1 MIMSN
6 LRRLVPQPLA
16 GIVASLL
23 AVLVLLWSWIAIPF
37 VLPDNDAARTIV
49 VAASLIVAIGWTYA
63 YPIHVRQNTKVL
75 MATVPLYLTAVL
87 LPSPLAALSGGL
99 GVLAGQLL
107 VRRKRRKLPSDI
119 VIAVARWVIV
129 LYFAASVAHIP
140 QAREATSILLLPAT
154 ALVMFLGDF
163 ITFAFEVAPITG
175 EPIWRVVIASVRE
188 AGVVEVAQYLIGIL
202 GALAATQQIWG
213 LALLALPTG
222 IVYLAF
228 KHLKELR
235 DTTRQILEGMADAVD
250 LRDPYTG
257 GHSRRVAESCN
268 TILKNLDLVGPES
281 DLIRVAARVHDIG
294 KIGIP
299 DEILRKS
306 GPLTAEEWQIMKQH
320 PQRGAELLARY
331 PDFARGADFVRYH
344 HERWDGQGY
353 PSGLKGMDIPLGARV
368 IAVVDALDA
377 MTSDRPYRKAMT
389 LDQATLIFRSG
400 SGQQWDPAVV
410 NALLRNQISEAK
422 EPVAI
427 FQMRPGQATA
437 SASD

>member
-1 MIMSN
+1 MA
-6 LRRLVPQPLA
+6 L
-16 GIVASLL
+16 
-23 AVLVLLWSWIAIPF
+23 LVLFWSWIAIPF
-37 VLPDNDAARTIV
+37 VPTENDAARTLG
-49 VAASLIVAIGWTYA
+49 VAVLLIVAISGTYV
-63 YPIHVRQNTKVL
+63 YPIHVRHNTKIL
-75 MATVPLYLTAVL
+75 MGTVPLYLAVVL
-87 LPSPLAALSGGL
+87 LPPVVAGLVGGL

-107 VRRKRRKLPSDI
+107 SRRHRRKLPSDI
-119 VIAVARWVIV
+119 ATAVGRLVIV
-129 LYFAASVAHIP
+129 SCVAALVAYLGQINSLNHL
-140 QAREATSILLLPAT
+140 LLLPAV
-154 ALVMFLGDF
+154 ALVMFLGDM
-163 ITFAFEVAPITG
+163 ITSSFEIAPMSG
-175 EPIWRVVIASVRE
+175 EPVWQVMVATMRE
-188 AGVVEVAQYLIGIL
+188 ASTIEGVQYLIGML
-202 GALAATQQIWG
+202 GALAATQQVWG
-213 LALLALPTG
+213 LVLLALPTW

-228 KHLKELR
+228 KNLKELR

-257 GHSRRVAESCN
+257 GHSRRVSESCN

-353 PSGLKGMDIPLGARV
+353 PRGLKGMDIPLGARV

-389 LDQATLIFRSG
+389 LDQATLILRSG

-410 NALLRNQISEAK
+410 NALLRNQISEVK
-422 EPVAI
+422 QPVAI
-427 FQMRPGQATA
+427 FQMRPGQAA
-437 SASD
+437 APASD